1 MQQSEI
7 TNTIAQLREKL
18 LHKPQAVAAVD
29 ARVSLRDCRAEG
41 ALRLE
46 LGGRYE
52 DGGGNMLSG

>member
-1 MQQSEI
+1 M
-7 TNTIAQLREKL
+7 TIRGNGDA
-18 LHKPQAVAAVD
+18 AVAAVD